1 MRQKRKKF
9 LTIVAL
15 LVLAALALAP
25 AQPAMAAALVGRIV
39 ADPLTGVAIEGF
51 DPVSY
56 FTDAEPRPG
65 VPEYTAE
72 WGGVPWYFANAANRD
87 VFVRNPEIYA
97 PQFGGHCATSLARGY
112 LSDGKPRLFLIRK
125 LKLYFFYSVAN
136 REAFLV
142 SERALTSSAV
152 KNWPGLERTL
162 VGEEG
167 RVVDA
172 LGERGGAAPA
182 TEAAEA
188 DAAH

>member
-1 MRQKRKKF
+1 MMRQKRKKN
-9 LTIVAL
+9 LTITGL
-15 LVLAALALAP
+15 LLLALTFAP
-25 AQPAMAAALVGRIV
+25 MQPVFAAALVGRIV
-39 ADPLTGVAIEGF
+39 SDPLTGVAIEGF

-56 FTDAEPRPG
+56 FTDAEPKLG
-65 VPEYTAE
+65 VPDYAVT
-72 WGGVPWYFANAANRD
+72 WGGVPWYFASAANRD
-87 VFVRNPEIYA
+87 VFIRNPEIYA

-136 REAFLV
+136 REAFLA
-142 SERALTSSAV
+142 SERSLTSTAV

-162 VGEEG
+162 VGEEA

-172 LGERGGAAPA
+172 LTERESA
-182 TEAAEA
+182 TPEAEHSTA